1 MNTPS
6 YDWLVMA
13 RSVEDFKIISNIL
26 NATALRFDQNIV
38 LGVTDEQRTRNFGP
52 CNHNFIY
59 YKDIGTWKKYY
70 SSQIN
75 SSQVDNIFFN
85 SDSDDENAFYNRKT
99 ESERNYYRTSQRF
112 KNISRYRNYQVL
124 EKTWPLL
131 RSGILNYNF
140 SRTFEVINASRFNLI
155 SIVRKWSNSSNF
167 NKTVFDVYLV
177 QCFKVRINATLYV
190 KYLGAWSTTRSMSLV
205 DIPYPVE
212 ARNFMGEK
220 FIIGRCNSSAEGST
234 ALDDDGPSAPE
245 LLDDILQF
253 LTLRLNATPLTRY
266 YAKLGF
272 RTYEGAWTGL
282 LGALMDH
289 SVDMALEPVTAI
301 APRHKDMDFIFPIAD
316 TMCNIYIRHQET
328 SAVRDIFLAPFSS
341 KLIAYVACMALVA
354 AVAIVIISRNTLSIS
369 SVDTRRMSCIE
380 GVIWSTGILCQ
391 QGGTWTPQNP
401 AASIVLIV
409 CLFFAL
415 VTYNAYAAFITSVLS
430 VRVASVG
437 SLSDVL
443 QSNMKIGYVRNGAD
457 QMYLMSTKDVQL
469 NAFYIRGYS
478 EAENLVSSAEEGL
491 VRAASQDY
499 AFFAGQRV
507 ARSTLRS
514 LSQARGRCDLRELP
528 VQSTRAQLG
537 FPLPSRS
544 PYARPILMSLLQ
556 LRSGAVLSR
565 LEAALVPAMPQCTPP
580 SGFASARAADVKT
593 ALFVILAGLHAGLL
607 LGVAEYTWKNKSKYS
622 RTLKKPFQ
630 RLFLINT

>member
-1 MNTPS
+1 MTQLNQWGMNTPS

-38 LGVTDEQRTRNFGP
+38 LGVTDEQRDR
-52 CNHNFIY
+52 
-59 YKDIGTWKKYY
+59 Y
-70 SSQIN
+70 S
-75 SSQVDNIFFN
+75 
-85 SDSDDENAFYNRKT
+85 
-99 ESERNYYRTSQRF
+99 
-112 KNISRYRNYQVL
+112 
-124 EKTWPLL
+124 
-131 RSGILNYNF
+131 
-140 SRTFEVINASRFNLI
+140 
-155 SIVRKWSNSSNF
+155 
-167 NKTVFDVYLV
+167 
-177 QCFKVRINATLYV
+177 TLYFFYISFIV
-190 KYLGAWSTTRSMSLV
+190 KRDLFAKVGVFFYKLERCMEYNAIHVFSGYSIPSRS
-205 DIPYPVE
+205 
-212 ARNFMGEK
+212 
-220 FIIGRCNSSAEGST
+220 
-234 ALDDDGPSAPE
+234 
-245 LLDDILQF
+245 
-253 LTLRLNATPLTRY
+253 TPLTRY

-499 AFFAGQRV
+499 AFFAGLSAKPEV
-507 ARSTLRS
+507 AVT
-514 LSQARGRCDLRELP
+514 C
-528 VQSTRAQLG
+528 
-537 FPLPSRS
+537 
-544 PYARPILMSLLQ
+544 

-607 LGVAEYTWKNKSKYS
+607 LGSVRY
-622 RTLKKPFQ
+622 
-630 RLFLINT
+630 